1 MESTP
6 SRLRKQSWR
15 RGSYLISTDASL
27 IPVKRLIE
35 IFSSDDFYWADALPE
50 DAMKEMLDNS
60 LCFGLYH
67 SHESPD
73 ETSKTGSPDE
83 PERKLLG
90 IARGVTDYTTFLYL
104 TDVWVDPSYQGK
116 GLGSWLVRCVQ
127 EVIESLPH
135 LRRSL
140 LMTGDWERSVP
151 FYEKL
156 MEMELFSCQKGEGL
170 AIMERK
176 GLGHPNFGGKGSGY
190 KR

>member
-6 SRLRKQSWR
+6 SRLRKKSWR
-15 RGSYLISTDASL
+15 RDSYLISTDASL
-27 IPVKRLIE
+27 IPMKRLIE
-35 IFSSDDFYWADALPE
+35 VFNSDDFYWTNALPE

-60 LCFGLYH
+60 LCFGLYDC
-67 SHESPD
+67 HESQD
-73 ETSKTGSPDE
+73 ETSKTNE
-83 PERKLLG
+83 PNRTFLG

-116 GLGSWLVRCVQ
+116 GLGSWLVRCIQ

-156 MEMELFSCQKGEGL
+156 MEMELFECQRGKGL
-170 AIMERK
+170 AVMERK
-176 GLGHPNFGGKGSGY
+176 GLGHPNFGAKGSGY
-190 KR
+190 KKD